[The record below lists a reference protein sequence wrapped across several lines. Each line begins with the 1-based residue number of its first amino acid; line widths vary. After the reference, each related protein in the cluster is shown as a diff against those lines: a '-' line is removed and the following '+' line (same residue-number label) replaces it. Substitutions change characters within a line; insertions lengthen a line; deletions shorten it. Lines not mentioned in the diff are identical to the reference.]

1 MTSDSVARF
10 LKAER
15 RSLSVPEEKSVI
27 VDPSDR
33 EWAEVTHRLDIA
45 GFDDLQ
51 TLRLV
56 PERLEESVARQAIA
70 EDDLAV
76 REIARRMAESVAEH
90 PDVQDSCCTPC
101 ASKSEGRVSYPA
113 RLSQLYREI
122 RPALHTNLSRAVS
135 DALGVPVEADSLE
148 VKITHSFTQRYAAH
162 VTRIPLVL
170 VLFKD
175 IEIGRNA
182 TLTLGSKAKSLWA
195 NDIRVHTGGRLVI
208 TSSYIKIRAT
218 SVRGNLA

>member
-1 MTSDSVARF
+1 MTSESVARF

-15 RSLSVPEEKSVI
+15 RSLTVPEEKLVN
-27 VDPSDR
+27 VEPGDR
-33 EWAEVTHRLDIA
+33 EWAEVTHRLEIV

-51 TLRLV
+51 ALRLV
-56 PERLEESVARQAIA
+56 PERLEERTARQAIA
-70 EDDLAV
+70 ADDIEAH
-76 REIARRMAESVAEH
+76 EIARRMAEAVTEH
-90 PDVQDSCCTPC
+90 PDAEDSCCAPC
-101 ASKSEGRVSYPA
+101 AGKSDGRASYPA
-113 RLSQLYREI
+113 RLGRLYREI
-122 RPALHTNLSRAVS
+122 RPVTHTNLSRAVG
-135 DALGVPVEADSLE
+135 DALGVPLEADSLE
-148 VKITHSFTQRYAAH
+148 AKITHSFAQRFATH
-162 VTRIPLVL
+162 VTRIPLVV

-195 NDIRVHTGGRLVI
+195 NDIRIHSGGRLVV

>member
-1 MTSDSVARF
+1 MTSESVARF

-15 RSLSVPEEKSVI
+15 RSLTVPEEKSVI
-27 VDPSDR
+27 VEPGDR
-33 EWAEVTHRLDIA
+33 EWSDVTHRLEIA

-51 TLRLV
+51 ALRLV
-56 PERLEESVARQAIA
+56 PERLEERTARQAIA
-70 EDDLAV
+70 ADDIEA
-76 REIARRMAESVAEH
+76 REIARRMAEAVAEH
-90 PDVQDSCCTPC
+90 SEAQDSCCAPC
-101 ASKSEGRVSYPA
+101 AGKSDGRASYPA
-113 RLSQLYREI
+113 RLGQLYREI
-122 RPALHTNLSRAVS
+122 RPVTHTNLSRAVG
-135 DALGVPVEADSLE
+135 DALGVPLEADSLE
-148 VKITHSFTQRYAAH
+148 SKITHSFAQRFAAH
-162 VTRIPLVL
+162 VTRIPLVV

-195 NDIRVHTGGRLVI
+195 NDIRIHSGGRLVI

>member
-1 MTSDSVARF
+1 MTSESVARF

-15 RSLSVPEEKSVI
+15 RSLTVPEEKSVI
-27 VDPSDR
+27 VEPSDR
-33 EWAEVTHRLDIA
+33 EWSDVTHRLEIA

-51 TLRLV
+51 ALRLV
-56 PERLEESVARQAIA
+56 PERLEERTARQAIA
-70 EDDLAV
+70 ADDIEA
-76 REIARRMAESVAEH
+76 REIARRMAETVAEH
-90 PDVQDSCCTPC
+90 SETQDSCCAPC
-101 ASKSEGRVSYPA
+101 AGKSDGPASYPA
-113 RLSQLYREI
+113 RLGQLYREI
-122 RPALHTNLSRAVS
+122 RPVTHTNLSRAVG
-135 DALGVPVEADSLE
+135 DALGVPLEADSLE
-148 VKITHSFTQRYAAH
+148 AKITHSFAQRFAAH
-162 VTRIPLVL
+162 VTRIPLVV

-195 NDIRVHTGGRLVI
+195 NDIRIHSGGRLVI

>member
-1 MTSDSVARF
+1 MGIHVPYRTPKGAIVTSDSVARF

-45 GFDDLQ
+45 GYDDLQ

-70 EDDLAV
+70 EG
-76 REIARRMAESVAEH
+76 VAEH

-135 DALGVPVEADSLE
+135 DALGVPLEADSLE

-182 TLTLGSKAKSLWA
+182 TLTLASKAKSLWA
-195 NDIRVHTGGRLVI
+195 NDIRIHTGGRLVI

>member
-1 MTSDSVARF
+1 MTSESVARF
-10 LKAER
+10 LKSER
-15 RSLSVPEEKSVI
+15 RSLTVPEEKSVI

-33 EWAEVTHRLDIA
+33 EWAEVTHRLEIA

-56 PERLEESVARQAIA
+56 PERLEERTARQAIA
-70 EDDLAV
+70 ADDIEA
-76 REIARRMAESVAEH
+76 REIARRMAETVAEH
-90 PDVQDSCCTPC
+90 SDAQDSCCTPC
-101 ASKSEGRVSYPA
+101 AGKGDGRASYPA
-113 RLSQLYREI
+113 RIGQLYREI
-122 RPALHTNLSRAVS
+122 RPVTHTNLSRAVG

-148 VKITHSFTQRYAAH
+148 AKITHSFAQRFAAH
-162 VTRIPLVL
+162 VTRIPLVV

-195 NDIRVHTGGRLVI
+195 NDIRIHSGGRLVI